1 MHNDNG
7 RSATGPGLG
16 RRRFLTGAGALAA
29 AGWIGGVAGGW
40 VLRPRWAHA
49 AGPIKMGIAT
59 DITGPIAPSGNADWQ
74 VAQFAVEQINGAGG
88 IGGRPIELFLEDTA
102 SDPKT
107 AVGNV
112 RRLIQQHKVDVVL
125 GAITSAMRQAIKD
138 PIVNRGR
145 TLYIY
150 PQLYE
155 GQECTR
161 FLFCTGPTPAQQV
174 DELIPHLIKEK
185 GRKRFAMPS
194 ANYVWPQLLNKYARR
209 VIEANGGEVVFEE
222 YYPLDQAEY
231 SATIGKIRDGRVDC
245 VFSTVIA
252 PGLQPFMKQL
262 YESGFQRGGGITS
275 CVYYD
280 ENLLNYHPPHEMDGL
295 YSCLDYFQAVDD
307 PFSRQL
313 QEGYAKRF
321 PGSRYLFTAGS
332 ASTGMYRGIKLYEAA
347 VRETGGKLGRED
359 VAAALDHAKIPQGPG
374 GGAEMVP
381 GKMHCRMNMYIA
393 VCKVEAGKPRY
404 DVISR
409 HDMVDPKEC

>member
-1 MHNDNG
+1 MRSDNG
-7 RSATGPGLG
+7 RSGTGPGHG
-16 RRRFLTGAGALAA
+16 RRRLLAGTGALAA
-29 AGWIGGVAGGW
+29 AGWTGGIAGGW
-40 VLRPRWAHA
+40 ALRPRWAHA

-59 DITGPIAPSGNADWQ
+59 DITGPIAPSGNANWQ

-112 RRLIQQHKVDVVL
+112 RRLIQQRKVDVVL

-155 GQECTR
+155 GQECTK

-174 DELIPHLIKEK
+174 DELIPYLIKEK

-194 ANYVWPQLLNKYARR
+194 ANYVWPQLLNRYARR

-222 YYPLDQAEY
+222 YYPLDQPEY

-262 YESGFQRGGGITS
+262 HESGFQREGGVVT

-280 ENLLNYHPPHEMDGL
+280 ENLLNYHPPQEMDGL

-313 QEGYAKRF
+313 QEGYARKF
-321 PGSRYLFTAGS
+321 PGTRYLFTAGS

-347 VRETGGKLGRED
+347 VQETGGKLGRED
-359 VAAALDHAKIPQGPG
+359 VAAALDHAKIAQGPG

-381 GKMHCRMNMYIA
+381 GKMHCRMNMYVA

-404 DVISR
+404 DVIKR